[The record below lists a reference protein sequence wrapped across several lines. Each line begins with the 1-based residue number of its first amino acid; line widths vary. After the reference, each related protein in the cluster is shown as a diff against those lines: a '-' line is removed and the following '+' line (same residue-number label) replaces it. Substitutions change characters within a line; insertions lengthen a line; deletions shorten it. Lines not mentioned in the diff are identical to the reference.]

1 MTDDDGTNNL
11 PPTQYLILEVLAA
24 RARLGERMW
33 TFPDRLRPALNAL
46 QQRGLI
52 WWRSAPT
59 PHDVQAYLT
68 DTGRREAMSS
78 TYEVPATREYQ
89 DLLGAIWLYIPWQF
103 VTKQLTTPQKELF
116 ADAVDASSVRL
127 NAEDPDL
134 GAGPAAR
141 WWRDDQRW
149 PQRNTV

>member
-1 MTDDDGTNNL
+1 MAEDL

-24 RARLGERMW
+24 RYRLGEQMW

-46 QQRGLI
+46 QERGLI

-68 DTGRREAMSS
+68 DVGRGAAMSG
-78 TYEVPATREYQ
+78 TYEVPADRRYR
-89 DLLGAIWLYIPWQF
+89 DLLGAIWLYIPWHF
-103 VTKQLTTPQKELF
+103 VTKQLTTEQKELF
-116 ADAVDASSVRL
+116 ADAVDACSARL

-134 GAGPAAR
+134 AAGPAQR
-141 WWRDDQRW
+141 WWRDA
-149 PQRNTV
+149 